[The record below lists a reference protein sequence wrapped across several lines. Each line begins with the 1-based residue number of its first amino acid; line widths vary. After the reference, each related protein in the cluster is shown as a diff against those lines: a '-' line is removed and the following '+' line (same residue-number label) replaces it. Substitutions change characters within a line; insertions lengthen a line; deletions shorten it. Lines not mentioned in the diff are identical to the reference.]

1 MVRRKCKFGVVAVL
15 AVGSLLASSAWA
27 QQGNGVVVDA
37 NGVLATKVF
46 MDPTGQ
52 LTRQRLA
59 AAKASLNP
67 DLLKRSETRYVSL
80 TRLEAVVGQ
89 RLASGAG
96 VTDDMRYLAGLTR
109 IRRVF
114 VFPESGDIVIA
125 GPAEGFMPNVAG
137 RMVGLFTGRAT
148 LELQDLVV
156 ALRSYP
162 PSGKQT
168 EALVV
173 SIDPTTE
180 GLAKMQQ
187 FLIDIRG
194 RITPGDAGNIAAGL
208 RQNLGLQNVR
218 IVGVSAKTHFAQ
230 VLVEADYRMKLI
242 GIGLET
248 APVRIQSY
256 VARANPRNVASNA
269 LKRWYF
275 TPNYDCVLMSP
286 DSLAMELQGDGV
298 QLISEDQMVQ
308 AGGGRMATGRVD
320 AASQAFV
327 KNFTDR
333 YAELARVE
341 PVYAQM
347 RNLIDMA
354 IAAAFIQKHDYYG
367 RASWKMDVFGNEE
380 KFPVET
386 YPAPTHVESAV
397 NVVWKGM
404 TLTTPIGGGVAIRPL
419 KALSNEHLKTDD
431 DGALKKLRNSIP
443 LDGLAKDQWW
453 WD

>member
-1 MVRRKCKFGVVAVL
+1 MVRRKCTFGLAAVL
-15 AVGSLLASSAWA
+15 AAGSLLASSAWA

-46 MDPTGQ
+46 TDPTGQ

-67 DLLKRSETRYVSL
+67 DLLKRSEMRYVSL
-80 TRLEAVVGQ
+80 TRLEA

-114 VFPESGDIVIA
+114 IFPESGDVVIA

-156 ALRSYP
+156 ALRAYP
-162 PSGKQT
+162 PTGKQT

-173 SIDPTTE
+173 SIDPTKE

-194 RITPGDAGNIAAGL
+194 RITPNDAGNIAAGL

-218 IVGVSAKTHFAQ
+218 IVGVSPKTHFAQ

-256 VARANPRNVASNA
+256 VARANPRSVARNA
-269 LKRWYF
+269 LQRWYF
-275 TPNYDCVLMSP
+275 THNYDCVLMSP
-286 DSLAMELQGDGV
+286 DALAMELQGDGV
-298 QLISEDQMVQ
+298 QLISEDQMVE
-308 AGGGRMATGRVD
+308 ASGGRVATGRTD
-320 AASQAFV
+320 PASQAFV

-367 RASWKMDVFGNEE
+367 RASWKMDFFGSEE

-386 YPAPTHVESAV
+386 HPAPTHVESTV

-404 TLTTPIGGGVAIRPL
+404 TLMTPIGGGVSIRPL
-419 KALSNEHLKTDD
+419 QALSSEHLKTDD
-431 DGALKKLRNSIP
+431 EGSLKKLRNSIP